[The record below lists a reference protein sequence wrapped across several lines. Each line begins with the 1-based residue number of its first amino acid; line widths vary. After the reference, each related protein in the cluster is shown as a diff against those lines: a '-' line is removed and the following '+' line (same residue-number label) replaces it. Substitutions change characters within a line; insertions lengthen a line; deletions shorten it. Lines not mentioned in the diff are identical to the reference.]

1 MIKTVLVPTDFCVA
15 SLNVLK
21 SLLRNSPDDCR
32 YNIILTHGYRLPDGI
47 SQLLFFS
54 KSKAIESIC
63 DKQFDEACTI
73 LKNKFSSQ
81 IISIRKDIFTG
92 YNQAAFRNYV
102 EANEITEAYIS
113 SDYVLNLSGKHSFD
127 ILPFIKKSSLVTKE
141 IVCGSDSHVPEQGS
155 LAELFF
161 SPVGGMSIS
170 ENGVPVKSVA
180 G

>member
-21 SLLRNSPDDCR
+21 SLLKNSPEDCK
-32 YNIILTHGYRLPDGI
+32 YNIILIHGYRLPDGI

-54 KSKAIESIC
+54 KSKAIGSLC
-63 DKQFDEACTI
+63 DQQFDEACTI

-81 IISIRKDIFTG
+81 IVSVRKDIFTG
-92 YNQAAFRNYV
+92 YNQAAFRNYI
-102 EANEITEAYIS
+102 EANEITEAYFS
-113 SDYVLNLSGKHSFD
+113 SDYKMNLSGKHSFD
-127 ILPFIKKSSLVTKE
+127 ILPFIKKSSLATKE
-141 IVCGSDSHVPEQGS
+141 VVCGTDAQVPEQGS

-161 SPVGGMSIS
+161 SPVGMSIS